1 MNEKEM
7 LFIAEKLENLE
18 KEKNNGRGIQCVK
31 TVITCL
37 KKEKLDT
44 AKAVVSNEWDKISS
58 YDDIAILPKEK
69 GLV

>member
-1 MNEKEM
+1 M
-7 LFIAEKLENLE
+7 LYNIFRK
-18 KEKNNGRGIQCVK
+18 KNNGRGIQCVK